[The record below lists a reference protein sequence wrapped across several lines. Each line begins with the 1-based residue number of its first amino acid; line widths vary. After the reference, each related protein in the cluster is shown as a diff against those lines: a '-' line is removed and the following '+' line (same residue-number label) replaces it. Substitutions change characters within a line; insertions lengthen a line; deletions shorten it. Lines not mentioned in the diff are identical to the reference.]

1 MDLPEKPDPVAQD
14 SRPSG
19 SSVSGGRCGM
29 SAEGLLTS
37 FLLSFPDEE
46 GDRHGQGWQCHMYLP
61 QLITYCGECVT
72 FIKIASL
79 VFTSEIM
86 RSIQFASAMS
96 IFHFNS

>member
-37 FLLSFPDEE
+37 FLPYFPDEE
-46 GDRHGQGWQCHMYLP
+46 GGRYAQAGQCHMYLP
-61 QLITYCGECVT
+61 PLITHCGECVM
-72 FIKIASL
+72 FIKIVSL
-79 VFTSEIM
+79 VFISEIM